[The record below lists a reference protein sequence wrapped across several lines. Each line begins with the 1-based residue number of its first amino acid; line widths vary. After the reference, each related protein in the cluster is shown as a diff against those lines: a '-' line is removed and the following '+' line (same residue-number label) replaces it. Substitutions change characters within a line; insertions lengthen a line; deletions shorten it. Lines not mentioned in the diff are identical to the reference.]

1 MIRIPKAQRQAQTNF
16 QLSAFVFTYNN
27 KLVMLYNEKEEN
39 LKRTVEEKVGT
50 TGFPGRS
57 ILTAVVISEDNNVER
72 KGIWDSPEN
81 KGCEPTSFVMLE
93 DNRILLPQSKA
104 TLVNYKYTISI
115 LKVI

>member
-1 MIRIPKAQRQAQTNF
+1 MQDLDFVASTIVMIASIGITQ
-16 QLSAFVFTYNN
+16 NN